1 MPNEISTLPV
11 RIDVSTA
18 GKGSTQ
24 APPAGAKPEV
34 EGTERPQGGKNVPA
48 EKPEAVQPEEVSEAL
63 ETLNQRMEAIGRNVR
78 FRVDP
83 DSGHT
88 VISVI
93 DRETD
98 EVIRQIPAEEA
109 LERIRQQPSGVGLL
123 LDVT

>member
-11 RIDVSTA
+11 A
-18 GKGSTQ
+18 GDANAKSRVQ
-24 APPAGAKPEV
+24 APQAAPKPV
-34 EGTERPQGGKNVPA
+34 AEGTERPQSGKNVPA
-48 EKPEAVQPEEVSEAL
+48 EKPEPVREEEVSEAL
-63 ETLNQRMEAIGRNVR
+63 DTLNQRMEAIGRNVR
-78 FRVDP
+78 FRIDP

-93 DRETD
+93 DRETE

-109 LERIRQQPSGVGLL
+109 LERIRQQPSAVGLL

>member
-1 MPNEISTLPV
+1 MPNEISTLPATG
-11 RIDVSTA
+11 DVKAKSQV
-18 GKGSTQ
+18 Q
-24 APPAGAKPEV
+24 AHQAAPKPDA
-34 EGTERPQGGKNVPA
+34 EGTERPQSGKTVPA
-48 EKPEAVQPEEVSEAL
+48 EQPEPVREEEVSEAL
-63 ETLNQRMEAIGRNVR
+63 DTLNQRMEAIGRNVR